1 MYLVYLI
8 VRMILAV
15 IEELKV
21 LCADELAEDYRPRA
35 FYPVDAMLLIPYGQI
50 DFRELE
56 RMAEEKCRIITI
68 EKEGEKYYRLCI
80 C

>member
-1 MYLVYLI
+1 MYLLYLI

-21 LCADELAEDYRPRA
+21 LCADELAEAYRPRA
-35 FYPVDAMLLIPYGQI
+35 FYLVDTMPLTPNGKV

-56 RMAEEKCRIITI
+56 RMAEEKMQNNNDR
-68 EKEGEKYYRLCI
+68 KEI
-80 C
+80 